1 MNNKKVVENAH
12 IHDPVPK
19 FPVASVIG
27 GIPCIEKKKTNFD
40 NNPFRVVEVYN
51 NSDGKVTKEHWIPGG
66 LVQEVH
72 TGDFI
77 AVFTRQGVNSP
88 LTIDSYYVLV
98 ADATEVI
105 ATHAI
110 L

>member
-1 MNNKKVVENAH
+1 MNNTILVNAH
-12 IHDPVPK
+12 IHDPIPE

-40 NNPFRVVEVYN
+40 NNPFRVVEVHN
-51 NSDGKVTKEHWIPGG
+51 NSDGKATKEHWIPGG

-77 AVFTRQGVNSP
+77 AVCARQGVNLP
-88 LTIDSYYVLV
+88 LTIDSYYVLI
-98 ADATEVI
+98 ANATEVI